1 MMPGEILS
9 GFYMDTGKNEMSRR
23 REEFVEN
30 PKLLE
35 PGWAGQPTPSEVAYI
50 KVELLKSALLRQR
63 WGFKRS
69 TKRFSSARIRYVA
82 EHGVPAKKKKI

>member
-1 MMPGEILS
+1 MLPGKILS
-9 GFYMDTGKNEMSRR
+9 EPYMDTGKNEMSRHK
-23 REEFVEN
+23 EEFVEN

-50 KVELLKSALLRQR
+50 KVELMKSAALRQR

-69 TKRFSSARIRYVA
+69 AKRFSTARIRYVA
-82 EHGVPAKKKKI
+82 EHGVPAKKKKF